1 MKLNVSGMA
10 FLGAELTKREMFAI
24 YWMRFNKE
32 MPDQITKADLVRI
45 VHVLCKKLNWIEQDY
60 AEALTPNSGN
70 GKAVNSLDFS
80 SSTVSQPTNHGR
92 LDRDPLEIPT
102 DSSQFGFETANK
114 DVESDRNVSADEKE
128 CQENYNCE
136 IIKSEAITSS
146 ENIDMDKTGDKSFC
160 CSQCD
165 YNCSISIHLKRQE
178 RTRTGDEPFS
188 CSQ

>member
-1 MKLNVSGMA
+1 MKLNFSGMA
-10 FLGAELTKREMFAI
+10 FLVAELTKREMFAI

-70 GKAVNSLDFS
+70 GKAVISLDFS
-80 SSTVSQPTNHGR
+80 SSTVSEPTNYGR

-102 DSSQFGFETANK
+102 DSSQFGFETAHK

-128 CQENYNCE
+128 CQENYNCD
-136 IIKSEAITSS
+136 IIK
-146 ENIDMDKTGDKSFC
+146 
-160 CSQCD
+160 
-165 YNCSISIHLKRQE
+165 
-178 RTRTGDEPFS
+178 
-188 CSQ
+188 